1 MVVVMMMM
9 MMMIIIIIII
19 IKYTINYELTSLLQF
34 GFVLITQWFSD
45 TGLKGAGFEIYGLCT

>member
-1 MVVVMMMM
+1 MMM